1 MKFIDT
7 FIYSDRIGIR
17 IFRHFLFWATDFV
30 SYLVVISANTTI
42 SYNTVLGLLTRY
54 PIMVGIT
61 YFIMYYLIPRYSSN
75 NKRWELG
82 LWILVILFAI
92 GVGLRYY
99 RYYLITPILEPD
111 SVIPSN
117 VFAFNRILGE
127 IFSWMAVMFMAI
139 AIKLIKTKNELQQQN
154 QELAAEKRI
163 AELSFLKAQMHP
175 HFLFNTLNTL
185 YSEAIKTDSK
195 SEQIVLRLS
204 NLMRFILEECNKTLI
219 SLEKEIKV
227 IDDYI
232 ALEKIR
238 HGKRLEVDFTCD
250 VRDHAILI
258 SPLLML
264 PFVENSLKHTLSGK
278 LGVILIKIK
287 VYTERNRVH
296 LMVANDIIQS
306 SQQVALDHGL
316 GVKNIKKQLE
326 LLFGKNYKLD
336 ITEGSKYIVNLNIP
350 ASQPHEYKVH
360 HH

>member
-17 IFRHFLFWATDFV
+17 IFRHFLFWTTDFV
-30 SYLVVISANTTI
+30 SYLVVISANTHV
-42 SYNTVLGLLTRY
+42 SLSTVLGLLTRY
-54 PIMVGIT
+54 PLMVGIT
-61 YFIMYYLIPRYSSN
+61 YFIMYYLIPRYST
-75 NKRWELG
+75 KKKPWELA
-82 LWILVILFAI
+82 LWVLVIFVFI

-99 RYYLITPILEPD
+99 RYYLITPILEPN
-111 SVIPSN
+111 SVIPPN
-117 VFAFNRILGE
+117 VFAFSRILGE

-139 AIKLIKTKNELQQQN
+139 AIKLIKTKNKLEQKNEELV
-154 QELAAEKRI
+154 AEKRI

-185 YSEAIKTDSK
+185 YSDAIKTDSK

-204 NLMRFILEECNKTLI
+204 NLMRFILEECNKPLI

-227 IDDYI
+227 IEDYI

-238 HGKRLEVDFTCD
+238 HGSRLEVDFICE
-250 VRDHAILI
+250 VRDRAILV
-258 SPLLML
+258 SPLLLL

-278 LGVILIKIK
+278 LGVISIKIK

-306 SQQVALDHGL
+306 SRLAAPDHGL
-316 GVKNIKKQLE
+316 GIKNIKKQLE
-326 LLFGKNYKLD
+326 LLFGKNFKLD

-350 ASQPHEYKVH
+350 SSQTHEH
-360 HH
+360 

>member
-30 SYLVVISANTTI
+30 SYLIVISANTQI
-42 SYNTVLGLLTRY
+42 SFITVINLLTRY
-54 PIMVGIT
+54 PLMVGVT
-61 YFIMYYLIPRYSSN
+61 YFIMYYLIPRYSTNN
-75 NKRWELG
+75 NKRWELA
-82 LWILVILFAI
+82 LWIFAILFFI

-99 RYYLITPILEPD
+99 RYYVIDPILEPNY
-111 SVIPSN
+111 VIPPN
-117 VFAFNRILGE
+117 VFAFSRILRE

-139 AIKLIKTKNELQQQN
+139 AIKLIKTKNKLQQQN
-154 QELAAEKRI
+154 EELAAEKRI

-185 YSEAIKTDSK
+185 YSEAIKTDTK

-204 NLMRFILEECNKTLI
+204 NLMRFILEECNKPLI

-227 IDDYI
+227 IEDYI

-238 HGKRLEVDFTCD
+238 HGNRLEVEFICD
-250 VRDHAILI
+250 VKDHNILI

-278 LGVILIKIK
+278 LGVISIKIK

-306 SQQVALDHGL
+306 SQQVAPDHGL

-326 LLFGKNYKLD
+326 LLFGKNFKLD

-350 ASQPHEYKVH
+350 TSQPHEH
-360 HH
+360 